1 MSSQENG
8 KPKTPRIDLNEF
20 VNLGFLQELNRQ
32 FLHPRGL
39 ALEVVYEEELDPVT
53 GVTVENVKGFGGV
66 WDYRS
71 DPEGIALDD
80 KFFDDVAFKKAA
92 NVAEEF
98 EKHRE
103 AREALF
109 GNAIQPLPG

>member
-1 MSSQENG
+1 MENG
-8 KPKTPRIDLNEF
+8 KLKPPRIDLNEF

-39 ALEVVYEEELDPVT
+39 ALEVEYDEEYDTET
-53 GVTVENVKGFGGV
+53 GTMVEKIKGFGGV

-71 DPEGIALDD
+71 DPEGIALDE
-80 KFFDDVAFKKAA
+80 KFFDDVTFKKAA
-92 NVAEEF
+92 HVAEEL

-109 GNAIQPLPG
+109 GNVIQPLPG